1 MYCNVCGTANVEH
14 ARFCVH
20 CGSAMAGQTVVV
32 PPQAAAAAP
41 QAAIVPPAVLPSP
54 DSLPPTAG
62 AMPQTSGKAVA
73 SMVMG
78 LANVTFAFLFFP
90 LAVLAVI
97 FGHIARTEI
106 RKSGG
111 RLKGDGF
118 AVTGLI
124 TGYGSLALVVLIMAI
139 AIVGAAGES
148 FGDLGGG
155 GGETQALGAL
165 RTYLVAAVTYE
176 AQFAKGYPPSL
187 AAMGP
192 GDGGENGAG
201 LLDASM
207 TSGEKYGYRYTYTP
221 LDMNSDG
228 IYEAFTLTADPAGFS
243 SLSGRHFFV
252 DESGIIRVEKDHMAT
267 SDSPQLQ

>member
-1 MYCNVCGTANVEH
+1 
-14 ARFCVH
+14 
-20 CGSAMAGQTVVV
+20 MAGQTLVV

-41 QAAIVPPAVLPSP
+41 QAAPAIVPPAVLPAP
-54 DSLPPTAG
+54 GSLPPTAG

-78 LANVTFAFLFFP
+78 LANAMFAFLFFP

-97 FGHIARTEI
+97 FGHMARTEI

-124 TGYGSLALVVLIMAI
+124 TGYGSLGLVVLIMAI
-139 AIVGAAGES
+139 AIVGAAGDS
-148 FGDLGGG
+148 FGDLGGSG

-165 RTYLVAAVTYE
+165 RTYLVATVTYD
-176 AQFAKGYPPSL
+176 AQFARGYPPSL

-192 GDGGENGAG
+192 GDGSENGAG

-221 LDMNSDG
+221 LDLNADG

-252 DESGIIRVEKDHMAT
+252 DESGIIRVETDHMAT